1 MNFRQFPGMT
11 NVIAD
16 CPQAVMAQAA
26 FPASEVRR
34 GPAFVS
40 IVEEFCKANLAQPI
54 CVEDLARFAGMN
66 RTHFSRMFK
75 GARGLSP
82 KRYLTA
88 LRLEKALQL
97 VSGGDIRVKQVAP
110 LCGFSDP
117 NYFCKVF
124 RRNFGVSP
132 SSYRARCVTAA
143 APNAALP
150 DWSGSPMLVS
160 AKPSVEIR

>member
-1 MNFRQFPGMT
+1 MT
-11 NVIAD
+11 NMTANG
-16 CPQAVMAQAA
+16 PQAVMAQSSLPT
-26 FPASEVRR
+26 FEVKRA
-34 GPAFVS
+34 PAFVS
-40 IVEEFCKANLAQPI
+40 IVEEFCKSNLAQPI
-54 CVEDLARFAGMN
+54 SVEDLARLTGMN
-66 RTHFSRMFK
+66 RTHFSRKFK

-97 VSGGDIRVKQVAP
+97 VSAGDVRVKQVAP

-132 SSYRARCVTAA
+132 SSYIARGLTAA
-143 APNAALP
+143 ASTHAMP
-150 DWSGSPMLVS
+150 DWTSPPIRGNANPNL
-160 AKPSVEIR
+160 EIR